1 MLSTNITLIA
11 GTNCPIRVEYY
22 EVSNNASIHL
32 KWKTPTGGHIRMAPC
47 GADLCATVITSPH
60 LREHPDQKDVLNA
73 NPALRTRLI
82 KGLRT
87 LQVSSTGPGEW
98 LRGWVYNPEDGKT
111 YKAEVRLM
119 GGGRLKVTGCVAKP
133 LCQSQTWTR
142 IGD

>member
-1 MLSTNITLIA
+1 MLSTLIVLA
-11 GTNCPIRVEYY
+11 FAAAAPGDSP
-22 EVSNNASIHL
+22 HGL
-32 KWKTPTGGHIRMAPC
+32 WKTPTGGHIRMAPC
-47 GADLCATVITSPH
+47 GADLCATVVTSPH

-73 NPALRTRLI
+73 NPALRTRPI

-111 YKAEVRLM
+111 YKAEVRLL